1 MPLDRQE
8 PGTKRAGLSAV
19 WDGKGAHEH
28 NHLHKHLPDAFDALC
43 VACALAFVAAVLI
56 GAL

>member
-1 MPLDRQE
+1 MNTITCINTYR
-8 PGTKRAGLSAV
+8 T
-19 WDGKGAHEH
+19 H
-28 NHLHKHLPDAFDALC
+28 FDALC

>member
-1 MPLDRQE
+1 
-8 PGTKRAGLSAV
+8 V